1 MQRTIHL
8 IVAVAMLAV
17 TSAGAVA
24 SVREPEQV
32 VQDYIAS
39 FKAKNK
45 VMMLSCLSETFFAD
59 YKTQYISKVESYDE
73 QKLKRLLEIYGV
85 DSLDRLKSMS
95 GEAILSTFLDKPASD
110 TYWRGFDSIDLVVE
124 IEKLEVSTDHATIRS
139 WLYTKAS
146 LPAKVETIY
155 TLTNRGGEWRI
166 DRFQKET
173 IKP

>member
-1 MQRTIHL
+1 MQRFIHL
-8 IVAVAMLAV
+8 IVVVAMIAV
-17 TSAGAVA
+17 TPAAALA

-45 VMMLSCLSETFFAD
+45 AMMLSCLSETFFAD
-59 YKTQYISKVESYDE
+59 YKVQYIAKVESYDQ
-73 QKLKRLLEIYGV
+73 QKLRRLLEIYGV
-85 DSLDRLKSMS
+85 DSLDRLKAMS
-95 GEAILSTFLDKPASD
+95 GEAILSAFLDKPASD
-110 TYWRGFDSIDLVVE
+110 TYWRGFDSIDLIVE
-124 IEKLEVSTDHATIRS
+124 VERLEASTDQATVRS

-155 TLTNRGGEWRI
+155 SLTSRGGEWRI
-166 DRFQKET
+166 DRFQKKT